1 LNAFA
6 FFLPHGTQIHNQ
18 GLLDLYNAICIFLQ
32 GVMDN
37 ETSTGTLLEHCSS
50 FIAQTIFSSTFALVK
65 LLNSSFAANVDT
77 ERGKALFNG
86 IILAA
91 RKMSVEKDDLASR
104 VGTRVPLLWRSVAPW
119 SPSQPDPLVLRVQ
132 FRMSVSHIYDCH
144 WAFRE
149 QLKTR
154 VPGQSIAL
162 DGSVTPGDDALLQTE
177 NNGLISGYAGLPF
190 AGLDLDTIEMV
201 NSSDWVFGDWTGLPL
216 TPYGYQNIMTA

>member
-1 LNAFA
+1 
-6 FFLPHGTQIHNQ
+6 
-18 GLLDLYNAICIFLQ
+18 
-32 GVMDN
+32 MDN

-65 LLNSSFAANVDT
+65 LLNSSFAGNVDT

-104 VGTRVPLLWRSVAPW
+104 VGTRVPLLWRSVSSGTPW
-119 SPSQPDPLVLRVQ
+119 SPSQPDPLILRVQ

-149 QLKTR
+149 QLKSR
-154 VPGQSIAL
+154 GELRSRGDPIVG
-162 DGSVTPGDDALLQTE
+162 DENETPGGTPQAE
-177 NNGLISGYAGLPF
+177 NNGLVGGYAGLPF
-190 AGLDLDTIEMV
+190 AGLDLDTIEMA

-216 TPYGYQNIMTA
+216 APYGYQSIMAA

>member
-1 LNAFA
+1 
-6 FFLPHGTQIHNQ
+6 
-18 GLLDLYNAICIFLQ
+18 LYNAICVFLQ

-50 FIAQTIFSSTFALVK
+50 FIAHTIFSSTFALVK
-65 LLNSSFAANVDT
+65 LLNSSFAGNVDT

-104 VGTRVPLLWRSVAPW
+104 VGTRVPLLWRSVSTGGRW
-119 SPSQPDPLVLRVQ
+119 SPTQPDPLVFRIQ

-149 QLKTR
+149 QLKSR
-154 VPGQSIAL
+154 G
-162 DGSVTPGDDALLQTE
+162 TPGATVSIDGNETPGEDSTSQTE
-177 NNGLISGYAGLPF
+177 NNGLVSGYAGLPF
-190 AGLDLDTIEMV
+190 AGLDLDTIEMI
-201 NSSDWVFGDWTGLPL
+201 NSSDWNIGDWTGLPVA
-216 TPYGYQNIMTA
+216 PYGYQSILTA